1 MENKFPSLEYTY
13 EFLNCWPNGPMVFN
27 NQKIIW
33 QFNTVISSGGKSG
46 WNKCP
51 TASGRFE
58 GVSGCVVEA
67 GIGEDGQGAH
77 SGEDDE
83 DPEEHAVHHHGH
95 VLPVLLQ
102 LDEDGWMKGST
113 N

>member
-1 MENKFPSLEYTY
+1 M
-13 EFLNCWPNGPMVFN
+13 
-27 NQKIIW
+27 
-33 QFNTVISSGGKSG
+33 
-46 WNKCP
+46 
-51 TASGRFE
+51 
-58 GVSGCVVEA
+58 VEA

-77 SGEDDE
+77 GGEDYE

-102 LDEDGWMKGST
+102 LDEDGWMKGRT